1 MPITFSET
9 TLDNRKQIGHPLLE
23 YKEGG
28 KDVPKEVIHAKNR
41 RSTTLEI

>member
-1 MPITFSET
+1 MPIAVWKT
-9 TLDNRKQIGHPLLE
+9 TLDNRKQMGHPLLE